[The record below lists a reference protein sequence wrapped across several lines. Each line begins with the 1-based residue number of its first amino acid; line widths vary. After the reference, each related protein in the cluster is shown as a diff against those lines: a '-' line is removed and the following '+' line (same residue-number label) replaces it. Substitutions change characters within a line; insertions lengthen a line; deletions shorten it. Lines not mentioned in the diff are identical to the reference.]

1 MHTSLFPPTTSHH
14 PFKLFIW
21 PFWSKRVYLHL
32 LVFILSGVELS
43 FAFRCWIFIYRL
55 YRTFSQSGVE
65 CFPMSSSLPASGN
78 AHISIL
84 VLELLS
90 MKHNCLT
97 AARSLQSNILKV
109 ILHCI
114 LLATEV
120 KIAILLALGCSGGL
134 DASRLVWNVRLFQ
147 YPTYDLLDIMK
158 ETNCSI

>member
-1 MHTSLFPPTTSHH
+1 
-14 PFKLFIW
+14 
-21 PFWSKRVYLHL
+21 
-32 LVFILSGVELS
+32 
-43 FAFRCWIFIYRL
+43 
-55 YRTFSQSGVE
+55 
-65 CFPMSSSLPASGN
+65 MSSSLPASGN

-134 DASRLVWNVRLFQ
+134 DASRLV
-147 YPTYDLLDIMK
+147 
-158 ETNCSI
+158 